1 MVCTQLVPHA
11 PWRTACA
18 VAALPQ
24 HSLPWRPVGRPWAG
38 RRTVIFHSL
47 NPRSGMREQTAV
59 VLTMVDP
66 GADSREMTTRRWRG
80 GGTQFDLTGYRPY
93 R

>member
-11 PWRTACA
+11 PWRTSCA
-18 VAALPQ
+18 VAVLRSIPPVAA
-24 HSLPWRPVGRPWAG
+24 VGRPWAG